1 MKLSLAVG
9 SLALAGFGVCTVFV
23 PSVLARSPQPS
34 ISAHPRADSATVKL
48 SLRGMTCGSC
58 AKTAQLALQK
68 VAGVYRA
75 TVSYD
80 SATAVVV
87 YDPAKTTPA
96 RFIARLKELTG
107 YEASIVPQPTPR
119 PPDA

>member
-9 SLALAGFGVCTVFV
+9 SLALIGFGVGTICA
-23 PSVLARSPQPS
+23 PSVLARSAQPDAGAVAPNDTAS
-34 ISAHPRADSATVKL
+34 VKL

-75 TVSYD
+75 EVSYD
-80 SATAVVV
+80 SATAVVL
-87 YDPAKTTPA
+87 YDPAKTTPE

-107 YEASIVPQPTPR
+107 YVAVVVAQPAPR
-119 PPDA
+119 PPEL